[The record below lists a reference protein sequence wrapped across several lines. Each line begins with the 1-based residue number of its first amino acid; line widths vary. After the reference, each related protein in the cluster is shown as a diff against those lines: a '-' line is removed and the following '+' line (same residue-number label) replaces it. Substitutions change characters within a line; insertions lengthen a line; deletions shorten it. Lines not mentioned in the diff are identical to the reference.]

1 MAGYPVIDPAGVDI
15 TDVNGAETHYALGD
29 VVPLAKLMSRRYG
42 WLVERGYLSEDF
54 SETFDTS
61 VVTGD
66 LTVTG
71 FIYSS
76 STTDSSSTITGAL
89 RTLGGLGVAKNIYVG
104 TGLNLAGISDTAT
117 AATHYFV
124 ETATD
129 GFVRPKTLANV
140 KTEIVTTA
148 AVNSAAATTVGTI
161 SSGTWQGSVISAT
174 YIDSAIA
181 RLASPTFTG
190 TVTTPILSVINPSK
204 LVTAVDIQRTV
215 ASDSPSDA
223 NIARISY
230 NGTDATW
237 VNEKGNLRTSNVGS
251 PAEDALKVIGSS
263 SISGNYIQ
271 VVTQAG
277 TSVFRIGSLGKV
289 NATAGM
295 DVTGGATL
303 DTLIG
308 SGTTDSSSSTTGAF
322 KTAGGMGIAKKLYV
336 GTDLT
341 VSGTTALNDNVTV
354 AGAKKISFTNSGSVA
369 NYLYHGGNDYALL
382 GLITIGRSATGY
394 GTIGDGYQTTSTA
407 NTYKYDRND
416 YATQIDFASGGIK
429 LKTAASGT
437 EGDTVT
443 FTDRLSITNGGITT
457 LPTQPSFSAYRYDAA
472 GTITFTA
479 STDIPFNTTNHNV
492 GSHFSTSTGRFTAP
506 VAGKYLFSA
515 HFFKYTTYD
524 NNTNTYW
531 GFFVNGARTTTI
543 NHGVE
548 GQDGGQSHSA
558 IISLNAN
565 DYVSVQHNDS
575 LSTYSGVYNNFSGH
589 LLG

>member
-1 MAGYPVIDPAGVDI
+1 MAGYLVTAPSGIDIPNSDGTIGSGDG
-15 TDVNGAETHYALGD
+15 TFTHYAAGSY
-29 VVPLAKLMSRRYG
+29 VPLAKLLPDQYRWYVQQG
-42 WLVERGYLSEDF
+42 LI
-54 SETFDTS
+54 SETENMT
-61 VVTGD
+61 
-66 LTVTG
+66 
-71 FIYSS
+71 
-76 STTDSSSTITGAL
+76 
-89 RTLGGLGVAKNIYVG
+89 
-104 TGLNLAGISDTAT
+104 
-117 AATHYFV
+117 
-124 ETATD
+124 
-129 GFVRPKTLANV
+129 
-140 KTEIVTTA
+140 
-148 AVNSAAATTVGTI
+148 
-161 SSGTWQGSVISAT
+161 
-174 YIDSAIA
+174 
-181 RLASPTFTG
+181 ASPTFTG
-190 TVTTPILSVINPSK
+190 TVNLPS
-204 LVTAVDIQRTV
+204 A
-215 ASDSPSDA
+215 
-223 NIARISY
+223 
-230 NGTDATW
+230 DAT
-237 VNEKGNLRTSNVGS
+237 KNVTF
-251 PAEDALKVIGSS
+251 SS
-263 SISGNYIQ
+263 GY
-271 VVTQAG
+271 
-277 TSVFRIGSLGKV
+277 
-289 NATAGM
+289 
-295 DVTGGATL
+295 ATL
-303 DTLIG
+303 
-308 SGTTDSSSSTTGAF
+308 
-322 KTAGGMGIAKKLYV
+322 
-336 GTDLT
+336 
-341 VSGTTALNDNVTV
+341 
-354 AGAKKISFTNSGSVA
+354 
-369 NYLYHGGNDYALL
+369 
-382 GLITIGRSATGY
+382 GLVTIGRSGTGY

-437 EGDTVT
+437 AGNTVT